1 MRYLTEIEFDKIND
15 TVTIS
20 PLSEI
25 DDISRYFF
33 DPGTAKEYEIFLKEE
48 APELDRLCISRTFV
62 FFHKFTN
69 ELIGYLSLSTD
80 TVKLTETE
88 KEKVNLED
96 VKFMSLPAV
105 KVGKLAVNKG
115 LSEQSYRKGYGSFM
129 LAFAGL
135 CAYEVNQSGVACRF
149 LTVDADIEYDKNT
162 PVFYEKNGFERNLSI
177 KQKPSSKTVSM
188 RKDIFSPIFAEQ
200 VI

>member
-15 TVTIS
+15 AVKIVS
-20 PLSEI
+20 LSEI

-33 DPGTAKEYEIFLKEE
+33 DPGSAKEYEIFLKEE
-48 APELDRLCISRTFV
+48 APGLDRLCISRTFV
-62 FFHKFTN
+62 FFHRFTN

-88 KEKVNLED
+88 KEKTNLED

-105 KVGKLAVNKG
+105 KVGKLAVNKS
-115 LSEQSYRKGYGSFM
+115 LSDQAYRKGYGSFM
-129 LAFAGL
+129 LAFAGF
-135 CAYEVNQSGVACRF
+135 CAYEVNQSGAACRF
-149 LTVDADIEYDKNT
+149 LTVDADIEYDKDT
-162 PVFYEKNGFERNLSI
+162 PIFYEKNGFERNVSI
-177 KQKPSSKTVSM
+177 KQKSNSKTVSM